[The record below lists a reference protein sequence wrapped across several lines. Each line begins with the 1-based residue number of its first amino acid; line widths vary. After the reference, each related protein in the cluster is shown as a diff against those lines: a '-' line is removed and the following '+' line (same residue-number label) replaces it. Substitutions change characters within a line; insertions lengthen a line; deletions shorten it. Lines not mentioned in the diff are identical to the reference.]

1 MLILEEMIEKLERL
15 DQERENDVEKEE
27 LDRLRKGRVL
37 IEEDIKVLI

>member
-1 MLILEEMIEKLERL
+1 VLILEEMIEKLERL

-27 LDRLRKGRVL
+27 LDRLRKERVL

>member
-27 LDRLRKGRVL
+27 LDRLRKERVL